1 MFSGKEYHLFWHCG
15 NFKNILKYSA
25 LAPTPPPYIIALC
38 LFVLS
43 LQCPLERSL
52 CHIRCSTLQPTKR
65 ANCMT
70 YPSGKGPICQ
80 TRPSAKMHM
89 CLSKALGCPS
99 QIIPI
104 IQSLLKNPTKTCAA
118 PPQRFLIELEIHQY
132 EKSINAAAHTKNA
145 VIISNTSGERF
156 VRRSRVFN
164 LLDHLRRTT

>member
-25 LAPTPPPYIIALC
+25 LAPTPPPYIIAFC

-104 IQSLLKNPTKTCAA
+104 IQSLLKNPTKNMRGSASAIFDRTRN
-118 PPQRFLIELEIHQY
+118 P
-132 EKSINAAAHTKNA
+132 SIRKINKC
-145 VIISNTSGERF
+145 S
-156 VRRSRVFN
+156 RSYQECRDH
-164 LLDHLRRTT
+164 LQHLRREILPTQQSLQPS